1 MKKQYLRRALAS
13 AMAVA
18 MLAGLVPA
26 ALAAEG
32 ETHLTLSLIHI

>member
-26 ALAAEG
+26 ALAA
-32 ETHLTLSLIHI
+32 